1 MKSAC
6 MLPTI
11 QKPRRNPVDGEMD
24 ALNNALVRLAVPVAF
39 EQFELHVIE
48 RVDIGEPV
56 ADRTGERRVALEQAL
71 LLEDR
76 QQRLDRILPLGAEPR
91 EDRLAQ
97 ADLVHALRATRSH
110 GEI

>member
-11 QKPRRNPVDGEMD
+11 PQTRRNSVDGEMD
-24 ALNNALVRLAVPVAF
+24 ALNNALIRLAVPIAL

-48 RVDIGEPV
+48 RIDIREPV
-56 ADRTGERRVALEQAL
+56 ADRAGERRVALEQAL

-76 QQRLDRILPLGAEPR
+76 QERLDRILPLGPQPR

-97 ADLVHALRATRSH
+97 VDVVHELHVARSD
-110 GEI
+110 GD